1 MNNLVLPIILLIIVV
16 VFFVLTALAID
27 GDLDDDNSN
36 TSSKHNNK
44 SSNNYLIKTKKP
56 KIERPSINEI
66 RGVEGEEKVRK
77 HLKKLLKNDEYLFSN
92 LLLPLRNGHK
102 TEIDCVLLSRKGIF
116 CVEIKN
122 WIGHIIGDDSSEDWI
137 QEYDDPTL
145 EDKNH
150 RNPYKQNES
159 HCEILEKT
167 LDNDIRVKNIVL
179 FPVIE
184 DRTNLY
190 SNFTYEIK
198 EFMMYYR
205 SLKDEINEEDLPD
218 IASKLEIYE
227 ATPEQLQKH
236 KEYMKDTY
244 GNN

>member
-16 VFFVLTALAID
+16 VFFVLAAFAID

-44 SSNNYLIKTKKP
+44 SSSNYSIKTNKP
-56 KIERPSINEI
+56 KIIPPITEI
-66 RGVEGEEKVRK
+66 RGIEGEEEVRK

-92 LLLPLRNGHK
+92 LLLPLKNGHE

-116 CVEIKN
+116 CIEIKN
-122 WIGHIIGDDSSEDWI
+122 WIGHITGDDSSECWI
-137 QEYDDPTL
+137 QEYDDPTM
-145 EDKNH
+145 EDKEH

-179 FPVIE
+179 FPIIE

-198 EFMMYYR
+198 EFIIYYR
-205 SLKDEINEEDLPD
+205 SLKDEIYEEDLQD
-218 IASKLEIYE
+218 IASRLEIYE

-236 KEYMKDTY
+236 KEYMKNIY
-244 GNN
+244 GSN